1 MPASPELDQRSGA
14 ALFARY
20 AFPPNELGYCGPDGA
35 EVLLAGGAADARPA
49 AADLDAE
56 VARRA
61 RLFDGAWPYLQL
73 IAESLGVEDPLDRR
87 VVHAYWLGSE
97 LLDAVPEAALARVAR
112 EQFGSQPGV
121 PERLAGDSGGT
132 AAGPHHGFH
141 VFVVYP
147 WIGLLGK
154 AGDVPRSVLDSCR
167 IRWGRVTA
175 VDGER
180 ATVRVPALRL
190 HDGRLSLEAEAESVV
205 QARWS
210 ADGHAFVTGLQPGEQ
225 VAVHWDWICDRLD
238 EVEVAAL
245 HRRTAIQLD
254 AANRWLAQR

>member
-1 MPASPELDQRSGA
+1 MTVSPELGQRSGA

-35 EVLLAGGAADARPA
+35 EVLLAGGAAGARPDTG
-49 AADLDAE
+49 DLDVE

-73 IAESLGVEDPLDRR
+73 IAEGLGVEDPLDSR

-97 LLDAVPEAALARVAR
+97 FLDAVPEAALARVAR
-112 EQFGSQPGV
+112 QQFGRQPGV
-121 PERLAGDSGGT
+121 PERLAADCGST

-147 WIGLLGK
+147 WLGLLGK
-154 AGDVPRSVLDSCR
+154 VSDVPRSVLDSCR

-190 HDGRLSLEAEAESVV
+190 HEGRLDLEAESAV

-210 ADGHAFVTGLQPGEQ
+210 SDGHAFVTGLQPGEQ

-238 EVEVAAL
+238 AVEVAAL
-245 HRRTAIQLD
+245 QRRTAMQLD